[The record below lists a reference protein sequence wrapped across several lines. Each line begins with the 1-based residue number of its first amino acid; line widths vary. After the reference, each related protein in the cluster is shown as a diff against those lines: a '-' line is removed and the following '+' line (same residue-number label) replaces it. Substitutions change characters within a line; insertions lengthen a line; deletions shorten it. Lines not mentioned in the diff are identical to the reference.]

1 MRAGTLGFVLI
12 GALLSSGFAEAAKMS
27 VIHRFAGGNDGC
39 APRGVSR
46 SSDGTIF
53 GATSS
58 DKATSDNTIFELQ
71 KNTNGALVFKT
82 IFNFSEAK
90 MKYYGLNPRVPVI
103 DKDGILYGATARGGL
118 YDGGIVYTLTPSTTS
133 STGWAFKALHHFNPT
148 KEAANPGGS
157 SDPEGYYPTKGGLL
171 IDAKGNVYGTTER
184 IPSFESDN
192 FGEVFKLTK
201 PSSASGIW
209 VKSVLH
215 QFTRATVTDG
225 YGAATGLI
233 FDSAGDIF
241 GTTDIGGALS
251 NCGIPGDG
259 CGVIF
264 RLKKPSVSGGAWAY
278 SVIHVFLSSH
288 NASRDG
294 AKPVGSLVRSSTGSI
309 YGVTAVGREQV
320 IPDASGEVFKIDS
333 PTSAIPVYGPA
344 SDLRRSIGYL
354 PRGGLA
360 QDSVGNLYGTMSYG
374 GAYGKGTLYKLT
386 KTMDSNNI
394 IVWKKQRLYS
404 FKSQPIGNIALGD
417 SGEIYGAVNDV
428 ASSNCGAIYRWTP

>member
-1 MRAGTLGFVLI
+1 M
-12 GALLSSGFAEAAKMS
+12 
-27 VIHRFAGGNDGC
+27 
-39 APRGVSR
+39 
-46 SSDGTIF
+46 
-53 GATSS
+53 
-58 DKATSDNTIFELQ
+58 
-71 KNTNGALVFKT
+71 
-82 IFNFSEAK
+82 
-90 MKYYGLNPRVPVI
+90 
-103 DKDGILYGATARGGL
+103 
-118 YDGGIVYTLTPSTTS
+118 
-133 STGWAFKALHHFNPT
+133 
-148 KEAANPGGS
+148 
-157 SDPEGYYPTKGGLL
+157 
-171 IDAKGNVYGTTER
+171 
-184 IPSFESDN
+184 
-192 FGEVFKLTK
+192 
-201 PSSASGIW
+201 
-209 VKSVLH
+209 
-215 QFTRATVTDG
+215 
-225 YGAATGLI
+225 
-233 FDSAGDIF
+233 
-241 GTTDIGGALS
+241 
-251 NCGIPGDG
+251 
-259 CGVIF
+259 
-264 RLKKPSVSGGAWAY
+264 SGGAWAY